1 VVITVP
7 AYFNRNQRRATRTA
21 GEVVGLKVLQIIS
34 EPTAAAMAYGLHIA
48 GSKLALVVDFGGGT
62 LDVSLLRIDDG
73 KFDVSNILPSF
84 LFIIEVS

>member
-1 VVITVP
+1 M
-7 AYFNRNQRRATRTA
+7 
-21 GEVVGLKVLQIIS
+21 GLKVLQIIS